1 MVLKRLVKTGTISFI
16 DLDKKYKYL
25 GSKFTSSGSR
35 EQNYK
40 TKYSFY
46 KTKYNSHIFRVSSNV
61 LCLIRDLNFTTKL
74 CTYI

>member
-40 TKYSFY
+40 TKNITRYSEY
-46 KTKYNSHIFRVSSNV
+46 VRIIFS
-61 LCLIRDLNFTTKL
+61 LIK
-74 CTYI
+74 

>member
-1 MVLKRLVKTGTISFI
+1 MVLKRLVKAGTISFI

-46 KTKYNSHIFRVSSNV
+46 
-61 LCLIRDLNFTTKL
+61 
-74 CTYI
+74 